1 VGLAGRFAAGD
12 RHGDLTLNARSF
24 ATPV

>member
-24 ATPV
+24 ATSV